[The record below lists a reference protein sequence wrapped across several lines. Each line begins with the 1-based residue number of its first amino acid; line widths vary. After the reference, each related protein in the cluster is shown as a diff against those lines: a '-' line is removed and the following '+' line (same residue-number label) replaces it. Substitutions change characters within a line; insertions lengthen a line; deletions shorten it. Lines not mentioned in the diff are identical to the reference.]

1 MVKIFQKELP
11 ADCEKAIRELI
22 KLKVYIVMDD
32 DRIENFSDVW
42 WKVQHECDLYEE
54 KQDSNELTYQSYV
67 GAKNW
72 LSKWEKL
79 YIKYN
84 DK

>member
-42 WKVQHECDLYEE
+42 WKVQHECDMYEE
-54 KQDSNELTYQSYV
+54 KQD
-67 GAKNW
+67 
-72 LSKWEKL
+72 LSL
-79 YIKYN
+79 IHI
-84 DK
+84 

>member
-1 MVKIFQKELP
+1 MMTELKI
-11 ADCEKAIRELI
+11 
-22 KLKVYIVMDD
+22 
-32 DRIENFSDVW
+32 SDVW
-42 WKVQHECDLYEE
+42 WKVQHECDMYEE

>member
-32 DRIENFSDVW
+32 D
-42 WKVQHECDLYEE
+42 
-54 KQDSNELTYQSYV
+54 SNELTYQSYV

>member
-42 WKVQHECDLYEE
+42 WKVQHRSRRSGGLY
-54 KQDSNELTYQSYV
+54 SCR
-67 GAKNW
+67 
-72 LSKWEKL
+72 
-79 YIKYN
+79 KYF
-84 DK
+84 

>member
-22 KLKVYIVMDD
+22 
-32 DRIENFSDVW
+32 NFSDVW
-42 WKVQHECDLYEE
+42 WKVQHECDMYEE

>member
-42 WKVQHECDLYEE
+42 WKVQHECDMYEE
-54 KQDSNELTYQSYV
+54 KQDSNELTYYESRISLRSNRSN
-67 GAKNW
+67 GRTLA
-72 LSKWEKL
+72 EDFG
-79 YIKYN
+79 I
-84 DK
+84 

>member
-42 WKVQHECDLYEE
+42 WKVQHECDMYEE
-54 KQDSNELTYQSYV
+54 LKKKYGKD
-67 GAKNW
+67 
-72 LSKWEKL
+72 WEEEHK
-79 YIKYN
+79 
-84 DK
+84 

>member
-11 ADCEKAIRELI
+11 ADCENAIRELI

-42 WKVQHECDLYEE
+42 WKVQHECDMYEE

>member
-1 MVKIFQKELP
+1 MMTELKISLMFGGK
-11 ADCEKAIRELI
+11 CN
-22 KLKVYIVMDD
+22 M
-32 DRIENFSDVW
+32 
-42 WKVQHECDLYEE
+42 YEE

>member
-1 MVKIFQKELP
+1 MKNYYLFLYFLYIKEL
-11 ADCEKAIRELI
+11 
-22 KLKVYIVMDD
+22 
-32 DRIENFSDVW
+32 
-42 WKVQHECDLYEE
+42 
-54 KQDSNELTYQSYV
+54 QDSNELTYQSYV

>member
-32 DRIENFSDVW
+32 DRIENFSDV
-42 WKVQHECDLYEE
+42 C
-54 KQDSNELTYQSYV
+54 
-67 GAKNW
+67 AKNW

>member
-1 MVKIFQKELP
+1 MFGGK
-11 ADCEKAIRELI
+11 CNMSAICM
-22 KLKVYIVMDD
+22 KK
-32 DRIENFSDVW
+32 S
-42 WKVQHECDLYEE
+42 
-54 KQDSNELTYQSYV
+54 DSNELTYQSYV